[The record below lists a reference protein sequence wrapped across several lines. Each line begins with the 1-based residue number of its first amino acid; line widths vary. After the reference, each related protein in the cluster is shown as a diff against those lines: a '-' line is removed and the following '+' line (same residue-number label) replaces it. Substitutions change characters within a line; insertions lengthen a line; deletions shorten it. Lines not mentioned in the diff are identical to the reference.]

1 MLATA
6 EAKVVKDGAAKA
18 LADSSGPDGQAKL
31 TSAVAYLALGDYDS
45 AATAVS
51 AALDKA
57 SGNKDAEASAK
68 LAMAAVFIAKDLPN
82 EALPAATTALSLFKE
97 LGDKQMIASALA
109 MQANAR
115 IFLKEIGAA
124 TQAAKEALATF
135 RDIGDAE
142 GEAAAE
148 LTLLDIYVAR
158 EGAEKG
164 KKTLLTEKA
173 AAKKA
178 KGDKKAEALALQAIA
193 ETVMKSDAKEAVK
206 AATDA
211 VAVFKDA

>member
-1 MLATA
+1 
-6 EAKVVKDGAAKA
+6 
-18 LADSSGPDGQAKL
+18 
-31 TSAVAYLALGDYDS
+31 
-45 AATAVS
+45 
-51 AALDKA
+51 
-57 SGNKDAEASAK
+57 
-68 LAMAAVFIAKDLPN
+68 
-82 EALPAATTALSLFKE
+82 
-97 LGDKQMIASALA
+97 MIASALA
-109 MQANAR
+109 MQANIR
-115 IFLKEIGAA
+115 IKLKEVGAA

-135 RDIGDAE
+135 REIGDAE

-148 LTLLDIYVAR
+148 MTLLDIYVAR

-178 KGDKKAEALALQAIA
+178 KGDKKGEALALQAIA

-211 VAVFKDA
+211 VAVFKDLGNKQLLSSGLVTASCANFKVDAA